1 MKKTVFILLCFSQA
15 VFAQHKNKIPP
26 KVPLEKQIEH
36 SFTEEELL
44 NDALKGSKWYFD
56 LKNYDQTKLSFDKDK
71 VKPDILYF
79 VDAKNF
85 QISINQKNCKSLIKG
100 TYQIMKKMEEP
111 TSTPVRY
118 HSFKI
123 TSPYQKCVAKLSD
136 FLWSDL
142 DISLNE
148 AKQVIEM
155 KAIEDVP
162 PITLPGF

>member
-1 MKKTVFILLCFSQA
+1 MKKTVFILLYFSQA
-15 VFAQHKNKIPP
+15 ALAQHKKKIPP

-44 NDALKGSKWYFD
+44 NDALKGSTWYFD

-71 VKPDILYF
+71 VKPDVLYF
-79 VDAKNF
+79 VDAKKF

-111 TSTPVRY
+111 ISTPVRY
-118 HSFKI
+118 HPFKI

-136 FLWSDL
+136 FLWRDL

-148 AKQVIEM
+148 TKQIIEM